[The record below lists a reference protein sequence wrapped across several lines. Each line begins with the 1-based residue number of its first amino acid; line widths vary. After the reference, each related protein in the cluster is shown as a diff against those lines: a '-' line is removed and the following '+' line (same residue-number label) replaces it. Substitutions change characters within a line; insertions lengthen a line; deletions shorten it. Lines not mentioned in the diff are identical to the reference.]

1 MDDFSRVNGGS
12 GGGVA
17 CGGYGLIVFIITCIQ
32 LFGTEKY
39 DLKGEP
45 NYCTVKDSA
54 TPDQLYLCAAAKFDY
69 KSSACIDVYGFN
81 PETSTN
87 MTSNFNGILW
97 YMFITSFLCCIPC
110 CNLVLSLVSFIMI
123 YVDRFSLIGKFCSGD
138 FNQDR

>member
-12 GGGVA
+12 GGGAA
-17 CGGYGLIVFIITCIQ
+17 CGGCGFIIFVITCIM

-45 NYCTVKDSA
+45 NYCRVKDSA
-54 TPDQLYLCAAAKFDY
+54 TQDQLYLCAAAKFDY
-69 KSSACIDVYGFN
+69 MSSACANVYGDN
-81 PETSTN
+81 LETSTN

-97 YMFITSFLCCIPC
+97 YMFITSFLSCIPC
-110 CNLVLSLVSFIMI
+110 CNLLLSLVSFIMI

-138 FNQDR
+138 YNPDR